1 MKKEDAEKNKEAQ
14 KKSKKEEKQ
23 EKQEKQEKRKR
34 KREER
39 KAKRIEG
46 GLITWGDVKKFF
58 LIIWRIIYAILKV
71 VFAPFWYTGLLVVY
85 IVRFLKERGDHALT
99 EEDKKFLSLIPT
111 LFFMMSLCISIIFI
125 LVYFDV
131 FKKLW
136 EWIATT
142 GFWQAIGNIFVAI
155 GRGIWIAI
163 EAIFV
168 KGIWQG
174 LVQPL
179 GDLLQGHDWIS
190 AMILLFA
197 LIILAGLGFLL
208 FHATFMQKT
217 VRAIRNFFKYIGEF
231 PKKIAQFFVNIHN
244 KIRQFVLNY
253 LVGRKYIETM
263 SKNFFWGV
271 VLVEMSLALVFTL
284 AMLIVGIIRYA
295 TGYWVGEDALR
306 FGVFVSLID
315 FLFIGLFSTWFFIRI
330 LGVSVK
336 GSDRYAIKT

>member
-1 MKKEDAEKNKEAQ
+1 MKKEDAKKNNEAQ

-23 EKQEKQEKRKR
+23 A

-58 LIIWRIIYAILKV
+58 LIIWRIIYAVLKV

-131 FKKLW
+131 FKALW
-136 EWIATT
+136 QWFASI
-142 GFWQAIGNIFVAI
+142 GFWKALVNIFVAI
-155 GRGIWIAI
+155 GKGIWIAI

-174 LVQPL
+174 LVHPL
-179 GDLLQGHDWIS
+179 GELLAGHDWIS

-208 FHATFMQKT
+208 FHATFMQKA
-217 VRAIRNFFKYIGEF
+217 VRAVRNFFKYIGEF

-244 KIRQFVLNY
+244 KIRHFVLDY
-253 LVGRKYIETM
+253 LVGKKYVENM

-271 VLVEMSLALVFTL
+271 VLVEMSLALVFTV
-284 AMLIVGIIRYA
+284 AMLIVGIIHYA
-295 TGYWVGEDALR
+295 TDYWSGAESLK

-315 FLFIGLFSTWFFIRI
+315 FLFIGIFSTWFFIRI